1 MSVCITGWAHNK
13 FGVNL
18 GQSSENMIADVV
30 DKAIKHAEI
39 SVKDIDAI
47 FVGTFN
53 NGFQKQDFHG
63 ALPAVA
69 QLDLRYIPA
78 MRVENACAT
87 GSAAIHTAMN
97 TIEAKRAK
105 TTLVVGVEKM
115 TDTAPEKVGDI
126 LLGASYR
133 PEEGNTE
140 GGFTGVFGK
149 IAEAYFQK
157 YGDKSDILA
166 KIAAKNHRNGC
177 SNPLAHMQKD
187 LGFEFCNTV
196 SDKNPYVA
204 QPLRRTDCS
213 MVSDGA
219 AALILQDFDLALS
232 AKRAIA
238 FRARR
243 HVNDILPLSKREKT
257 EFEGARRAWSY
268 ALADAKIKL
277 NDLSFVETHD
287 CFTIA
292 ELIEYEAMGLTKI
305 GEGFRAIE
313 EGWVDKGGVL
323 PINPSGGLKSKG
335 HPVGAT
341 GVSQHVM
348 AAMQLTGEAGEMQI
362 KDANLA
368 GIFNMGG
375 ASVANYVSILEQI
388 RQINQSLKFSKV
400 NRLKS
405 IFNVQ
410 LLT

>member
-1 MSVCITGWAHNK
+1 MSACITGWAHSK
-13 FGVNL
+13 FGVNSE
-18 GQSSENMIADVV
+18 QTSENMIADVV
-30 DKAIKHAEI
+30 EKAIEHAEI
-39 SVKDIDAI
+39 SAKEIDTI

-63 ALPAVA
+63 ALPAVS
-69 QLDLRYIPA
+69 QSDLRYVPA

-97 TIEAKRAK
+97 GIEAKKAK
-105 TTLVVGVEKM
+105 TTLVVGVEIK
-115 TDTAPEKVGDI
+115 TDVSSERVGDI

-133 PEEGNTE
+133 PEEGDTK
-140 GGFTGVFGK
+140 GGFTGVFAT
-149 IAEAYFQK
+149 IAKSYFQK

-166 KIAAKNHRNGC
+166 KIAAKNHENGC
-177 SNPLAHMQKD
+177 ANPFAHMQKKLD
-187 LGFEFCNTV
+187 FEFCNSV
-196 SDKNPYVA
+196 SEKNPYVA
-204 QPLRRTDCS
+204 EPLRRTDCS

-219 AALILQDFDLALS
+219 AALIIQDIDIALS

-238 FRARR
+238 FRSRR

-257 EFEGARRAWSY
+257 EFEGARQAWQRA
-268 ALADAKIKL
+268 LQDAKITL
-277 NDLSFVETHD
+277 DDLSFVETHD

-305 GEGFRAIE
+305 GEGYKAIE
-313 EGWVDKGGVL
+313 EGWVHKNGKL

-348 AAMQLTGEAGEMQI
+348 SAMQLTGDAGDMQI
-362 KDANLA
+362 GNANLA

-375 ASVANYVSILEQI
+375 ASVANYVSILERI
-388 RQINQSLKFSKV
+388 R
-400 NRLKS
+400 
-405 IFNVQ
+405 
-410 LLT
+410 

>member
-1 MSVCITGWAHNK
+1 MSSCITGWAHNK
-13 FGVNL
+13 FGVNTN
-18 GQSSENMIADVV
+18 QTSENMIAEVV
-30 DKAIKHAEI
+30 EQAINHAEI
-39 SVKDIDAI
+39 SPKDIDAI

-63 ALPAVA
+63 ALPAVS
-69 QLDLRYIPA
+69 QLDLRYTPA

-97 TIEAKRAK
+97 AIEAKRAK

-115 TDTAPEKVGDI
+115 TDTSADKVGDI

-133 PEEGNTE
+133 PEEGNTK
-140 GGFTGVFGK
+140 GGFTGVFAN
-149 IAEAYFQK
+149 IANAYFQK

-166 KIAAKNHRNGC
+166 KIAAKNHENGC
-177 SNPLAHMQKD
+177 SNPLAHMQKN
-187 LGFEFCNTV
+187 LGFDFCNSV

-204 QPLRRTDCS
+204 EPLRRTDCS

-219 AALILQDFDLALS
+219 AALIIQDFDLALS

-238 FRARR
+238 FRARK

-257 EFEGARRAWSY
+257 EFEGARQAWAYS
-268 ALADAKIKL
+268 LQDAKISL

-292 ELIEYEAMGLTKI
+292 ELIEYEAMGLTKL
-305 GEGFRAIE
+305 GEGYRAIE
-313 EGWVDKGGVL
+313 EGWVFKDGIL

-348 AAMQLTGEAGEMQI
+348 SAMQLTGEAGDMQV

-375 ASVANYVSILEQI
+375 ASVANYVSILERI
-388 RQINQSLKFSKV
+388 R
-400 NRLKS
+400 
-405 IFNVQ
+405 
-410 LLT
+410 

>member
-1 MSVCITGWAHNK
+1 MTACITGWSHSK

-18 GQSSENMIADVV
+18 EQTSENMIADVV
-30 DKAIKHAEI
+30 EKAIEHAEI
-39 SVKDIDAI
+39 SAKEIDAI

-63 ALPAVA
+63 ALPAVS
-69 QLDLRYIPA
+69 QSDLRYVPA

-97 TIEAKRAK
+97 AIEAKKAK

-115 TDTAPEKVGDI
+115 TDVSSEKVGDI

-133 PEEGNTE
+133 PEEGSTK
-140 GGFTGVFGK
+140 GGFTGVFAS
-149 IAEAYFQK
+149 IAKSYFQK

-166 KIAAKNHRNGC
+166 KIAAKNHENGC
-177 SNPLAHMQKD
+177 SNPLAHMQKN
-187 LGFEFCNTV
+187 LGFEFCN
-196 SDKNPYVA
+196 SISEKNPYVA
-204 QPLRRTDCS
+204 EPLRRTDCS

-219 AALILQDFDLALS
+219 AALIIQDFDLSLS

-238 FRARR
+238 FRASR

-257 EFEGARRAWSY
+257 EFEGARQAWHH
-268 ALADAKIKL
+268 ALSDAKITL
-277 NDLSFVETHD
+277 EDLSFVETHD

-305 GEGFRAIE
+305 GEGYKAIE
-313 EGWVDKGGVL
+313 EGWVQKTGKL

-348 AAMQLTGEAGEMQI
+348 SAMQLTGEAGDMQI
-362 KDANLA
+362 NKANLA

-375 ASVANYVSILEQI
+375 ASVANYVSILE
-388 RQINQSLKFSKV
+388 
-400 NRLKS
+400 RLR
-405 IFNVQ
+405 
-410 LLT
+410 

>member
-1 MSVCITGWAHNK
+1 
-13 FGVNL
+13 VNSE
-18 GQSSENMIADVV
+18 QTSENMIADVV
-30 DKAIKHAEI
+30 EKAIKHAEI
-39 SVKDIDAI
+39 SAKEIDAI

-63 ALPAVA
+63 ALPAVS
-69 QLDLRYIPA
+69 QSDLRHVPA

-97 TIEAKRAK
+97 AIEAKKAK

-115 TDTAPEKVGDI
+115 TDVSSEKVGDI

-133 PEEGNTE
+133 PEEGSTK
-140 GGFTGVFGK
+140 GGFTGVFAS
-149 IAEAYFQK
+149 IAKSYFQK
-157 YGDKSDILA
+157 YGNKSDILA
-166 KIAAKNHRNGC
+166 KIAAKNHENGC
-177 SNPLAHMQKD
+177 SNPLAHMQKN
-187 LGFEFCNTV
+187 LGFEFCN
-196 SDKNPYVA
+196 SISEKNPYVA
-204 QPLRRTDCS
+204 EPLRRTDCS

-219 AALILQDFDLALS
+219 AALIIQDFDLSLS

-238 FRARR
+238 FRASR

-257 EFEGARRAWSY
+257 EFEGARQAWHH
-268 ALADAKIKL
+268 ALSDAKITL
-277 NDLSFVETHD
+277 DDLSFVETHD

-305 GEGFRAIE
+305 GEGYKAIE
-313 EGWVDKGGVL
+313 EGWVQKTGKL

-348 AAMQLTGEAGEMQI
+348 SAMQLTGEAGDMQI
-362 KDANLA
+362 NKANLA

-375 ASVANYVSILEQI
+375 ASVANYVSILE
-388 RQINQSLKFSKV
+388 
-400 NRLKS
+400 RLR
-405 IFNVQ
+405 
-410 LLT
+410 

>member
-1 MSVCITGWAHNK
+1 MTACITGWSHSK
-13 FGVNL
+13 FGVNVE
-18 GQSSENMIADVV
+18 QTSENMIADVV
-30 DKAIKHAEI
+30 EKAIEHAEI
-39 SVKDIDAI
+39 SAKEIDAI

-63 ALPAVA
+63 ALPAVS
-69 QLDLRYIPA
+69 QSDLRHVPA

-97 TIEAKRAK
+97 AIEAKKAK

-115 TDTAPEKVGDI
+115 TDVSSEKVGDI

-133 PEEGNTE
+133 PEEGSTK
-140 GGFTGVFGK
+140 GGFTGVFAS
-149 IAEAYFQK
+149 IAKSYFQK

-166 KIAAKNHRNGC
+166 KIAAKNHENGC
-177 SNPLAHMQKD
+177 SNPLAHMQKN
-187 LGFEFCNTV
+187 LGFEFCN
-196 SDKNPYVA
+196 SISEKNPYVA
-204 QPLRRTDCS
+204 EPLRRTDCS

-219 AALILQDFDLALS
+219 AALIIQDFDLSLS

-257 EFEGARRAWSY
+257 EFEGARQAWHH
-268 ALADAKIKL
+268 ALSDAKITL
-277 NDLSFVETHD
+277 DDLSFVETHD
-287 CFTIA
+287 CFTNA
-292 ELIEYEAMGLTKI
+292 ELIEYESMGLTKI
-305 GEGFRAIE
+305 GEGYKAIE
-313 EGWVDKGGVL
+313 EGWVQKTGKL

-348 AAMQLTGEAGEMQI
+348 SAMQLTGEAGDMQI
-362 KDANLA
+362 NKANLA

-375 ASVANYVSILEQI
+375 ASVANYVSILE
-388 RQINQSLKFSKV
+388 
-400 NRLKS
+400 RLR
-405 IFNVQ
+405 
-410 LLT
+410 

>member
-133 PEEGNTE
+133 PEEGNTQ

-166 KIAAKNHRNGC
+166 KIAAKNHKNG
-177 SNPLAHMQKD
+177 SLNPLAHMQKD

-313 EGWVDKGGVL
+313 EGWVEKGGVL

-388 RQINQSLKFSKV
+388 R
-400 NRLKS
+400 
-405 IFNVQ
+405 
-410 LLT
+410 

>member
-1 MSVCITGWAHNK
+1 MTACITGWSHSK
-13 FGVNL
+13 FGVNVE
-18 GQSSENMIADVV
+18 QTSENMIADVV
-30 DKAIKHAEI
+30 EKAIEHAEI
-39 SVKDIDAI
+39 SAKEIDAI

-63 ALPAVA
+63 ALPAVS
-69 QLDLRYIPA
+69 QSDLRHVPA

-97 TIEAKRAK
+97 AIEAKKAK

-115 TDTAPEKVGDI
+115 TDVSSDKVGDI

-133 PEEGNTE
+133 PEEGSTK
-140 GGFTGVFGK
+140 GGFTGVFAS
-149 IAEAYFQK
+149 IAKSYFQK

-166 KIAAKNHRNGC
+166 KIAAKNHENGC
-177 SNPLAHMQKD
+177 SNPLAHMQKN
-187 LGFEFCNTV
+187 LGFEFCN
-196 SDKNPYVA
+196 SISEKNPYVA
-204 QPLRRTDCS
+204 EPLRRTDCS

-219 AALILQDFDLALS
+219 AALIIQDIDLALS

-257 EFEGARRAWSY
+257 EFEGARQAWHH
-268 ALADAKIKL
+268 ALLDAKITL
-277 NDLSFVETHD
+277 EDLSFVETHD

-305 GEGFRAIE
+305 GEGYKAIE
-313 EGWVDKGGVL
+313 EGWVQKTGKL

-348 AAMQLTGEAGEMQI
+348 SAMQLTGEAGDMQI
-362 KDANLA
+362 NKANLA

-375 ASVANYVSILEQI
+375 ASVANYVSILE
-388 RQINQSLKFSKV
+388 
-400 NRLKS
+400 RLR
-405 IFNVQ
+405 
-410 LLT
+410 

>member
-1 MSVCITGWAHNK
+1 MSACITGWAHSK

-18 GQSSENMIADVV
+18 EQTSENMIADVV
-30 DKAIKHAEI
+30 EKAIKHAEI
-39 SVKDIDAI
+39 SAKEIDAI

-63 ALPAVA
+63 ALPAVS
-69 QLDLRYIPA
+69 QSDLRYVPA

-97 TIEAKRAK
+97 AIEAKKAK

-115 TDTAPEKVGDI
+115 TDVSSEKVGDI

-133 PEEGNTE
+133 PEEGSTK
-140 GGFTGVFGK
+140 GGFTGVFAS
-149 IAEAYFQK
+149 IAKFYFQK

-166 KIAAKNHRNGC
+166 KIAAKNHENGC
-177 SNPLAHMQKD
+177 SNPLAHMQKN
-187 LGFEFCNTV
+187 LGFEFCNAI
-196 SDKNPYVA
+196 SEKNPYVA
-204 QPLRRTDCS
+204 EPLRRTDCS

-219 AALILQDFDLALS
+219 AALIIQDFDLSLS

-238 FRARR
+238 FRASR

-257 EFEGARRAWSY
+257 EFEGARQAWHH
-268 ALADAKIKL
+268 ALSDAKITL
-277 NDLSFVETHD
+277 DDLSFVETHD

-305 GEGFRAIE
+305 GEGYKAIE
-313 EGWVDKGGVL
+313 EGWVQKTGKL

-348 AAMQLTGEAGEMQI
+348 SAMQLTGEAGDMQI
-362 KDANLA
+362 NKANLA

-375 ASVANYVSILEQI
+375 ASVANYVSILE
-388 RQINQSLKFSKV
+388 
-400 NRLKS
+400 RLR
-405 IFNVQ
+405 
-410 LLT
+410 

>member
-1 MSVCITGWAHNK
+1 MSACITGWAHSK
-13 FGVNL
+13 FGVNSE
-18 GQSSENMIADVV
+18 QTSENMIADVV
-30 DKAIKHAEI
+30 EKAIEHAEI
-39 SVKDIDAI
+39 SAKEIDAI

-63 ALPAVA
+63 ALPAVS
-69 QLDLRYIPA
+69 QSDLRHVPA

-97 TIEAKRAK
+97 AIEAKKAK

-115 TDTAPEKVGDI
+115 TDVSSEKVGDI

-133 PEEGNTE
+133 PEEGSTK
-140 GGFTGVFGK
+140 GGFTGVFAS
-149 IAEAYFQK
+149 IAKSYFQK

-166 KIAAKNHRNGC
+166 KIAAKNHENGC
-177 SNPLAHMQKD
+177 SNPLAHMQKN
-187 LGFEFCNTV
+187 LGFEFCN
-196 SDKNPYVA
+196 SISEKNPYVA
-204 QPLRRTDCS
+204 EPLRRTDCS

-219 AALILQDFDLALS
+219 AALIIQDFDLSLS

-257 EFEGARRAWSY
+257 EFEGARQAWHH
-268 ALADAKIKL
+268 ALSDAKITL

-305 GEGFRAIE
+305 GEGYKAIE
-313 EGWVDKGGVL
+313 EGWVQKTGKL

-348 AAMQLTGEAGEMQI
+348 SAMQLTGEAGDMQI
-362 KDANLA
+362 NKANLA

-375 ASVANYVSILEQI
+375 ASVANYVSILE
-388 RQINQSLKFSKV
+388 
-400 NRLKS
+400 RLR
-405 IFNVQ
+405 
-410 LLT
+410 

>member
-1 MSVCITGWAHNK
+1 MTACITGWSHSK
-13 FGVNL
+13 FGVNVE
-18 GQSSENMIADVV
+18 QTSENMIADVV
-30 DKAIKHAEI
+30 EKAIEHAEI
-39 SVKDIDAI
+39 SAKEIDAI

-63 ALPAVA
+63 ALPAVS
-69 QLDLRYIPA
+69 QSDLRHVPA

-97 TIEAKRAK
+97 AIEAKKAK

-115 TDTAPEKVGDI
+115 TDVSSEKVGDI

-133 PEEGNTE
+133 PEEGSTK
-140 GGFTGVFGK
+140 GGFTGVFAS
-149 IAEAYFQK
+149 IAKSYFQK

-166 KIAAKNHRNGC
+166 KIAAKNHENGC
-177 SNPLAHMQKD
+177 SNPLAHMQKN
-187 LGFEFCNTV
+187 LGFEFCN
-196 SDKNPYVA
+196 SISEKNPYVA
-204 QPLRRTDCS
+204 EPLRRTDCS

-219 AALILQDFDLALS
+219 AALIIQDFDLSLS
-232 AKRAIA
+232 AKRAIT
-238 FRARR
+238 FRARG

-257 EFEGARRAWSY
+257 EFEGARQAWHH
-268 ALADAKIKL
+268 ALSDAKITL
-277 NDLSFVETHD
+277 DDLSFVETHD

-305 GEGFRAIE
+305 GEGYKAIE
-313 EGWVDKGGVL
+313 EGWVQKTGKL

-348 AAMQLTGEAGEMQI
+348 SAMQLTGEAGDMQI
-362 KDANLA
+362 NKANLA

-375 ASVANYVSILEQI
+375 ASVANYVSILE
-388 RQINQSLKFSKV
+388 
-400 NRLKS
+400 RLR
-405 IFNVQ
+405 
-410 LLT
+410 

>member
-1 MSVCITGWAHNK
+1 MTACITGWSHSK
-13 FGVNL
+13 FGVNVE
-18 GQSSENMIADVV
+18 QTSENMIADVV
-30 DKAIKHAEI
+30 EKAIEHAEI
-39 SVKDIDAI
+39 SAKEIDAI

-63 ALPAVA
+63 ALPAVS
-69 QLDLRYIPA
+69 QSDLRYVPA

-97 TIEAKRAK
+97 AIEAKKAK

-115 TDTAPEKVGDI
+115 TDVSSEKVGDI

-133 PEEGNTE
+133 PEEGSTK
-140 GGFTGVFGK
+140 GGFTGVFAT
-149 IAEAYFQK
+149 IAKSYFQK

-166 KIAAKNHRNGC
+166 KIAAKNHENGC
-177 SNPLAHMQKD
+177 SNPLAHMQKN
-187 LGFEFCNTV
+187 LGFEFCN
-196 SDKNPYVA
+196 SISEKNPYVA
-204 QPLRRTDCS
+204 APLRRTDCS

-219 AALILQDFDLALS
+219 AALIIQDFDLSLS

-257 EFEGARRAWSY
+257 EFEGARQAWHH
-268 ALADAKIKL
+268 ALSDAKITL
-277 NDLSFVETHD
+277 EDLSFVETHD

-305 GEGFRAIE
+305 GEGYKAIE
-313 EGWVDKGGVL
+313 EGWVQKTGKL

-348 AAMQLTGEAGEMQI
+348 SAMQLTGEAGDMQI
-362 KDANLA
+362 NKANLA

-375 ASVANYVSILEQI
+375 ASVANYVSILE
-388 RQINQSLKFSKV
+388 
-400 NRLKS
+400 RLR
-405 IFNVQ
+405 
-410 LLT
+410 

>member
-1 MSVCITGWAHNK
+1 MTACITGWSHSK
-13 FGVNL
+13 FGVNVE
-18 GQSSENMIADVV
+18 QTSENMIADVV
-30 DKAIKHAEI
+30 EKAIQHAEI
-39 SVKDIDAI
+39 SAKEIDAI

-63 ALPAVA
+63 ALPAVS
-69 QLDLRYIPA
+69 QSDLRYVPA

-97 TIEAKRAK
+97 AIEAKKAK

-115 TDTAPEKVGDI
+115 TDVSSEKVGDI

-133 PEEGNTE
+133 PEEGSTK
-140 GGFTGVFGK
+140 GGFTGVFAS
-149 IAEAYFQK
+149 IAKSYFQK

-166 KIAAKNHRNGC
+166 KIAAKNHENGC
-177 SNPLAHMQKD
+177 LNPLAHMQKN
-187 LGFEFCNTV
+187 LGFEFCN
-196 SDKNPYVA
+196 SISEKNPYVA
-204 QPLRRTDCS
+204 SPLRRTDCS

-219 AALILQDFDLALS
+219 AALIIQDFDLSLS

-257 EFEGARRAWSY
+257 EFEGARKAWHH
-268 ALADAKIKL
+268 ALLDAKITL
-277 NDLSFVETHD
+277 DDLSFVETHD

-305 GEGFRAIE
+305 GEGYRAIK
-313 EGWVDKGGVL
+313 EGWVQKTGKL

-348 AAMQLTGEAGEMQI
+348 SAMQLTGEAGDMQVN
-362 KDANLA
+362 KANLA

-375 ASVANYVSILEQI
+375 ASVANYVSILE
-388 RQINQSLKFSKV
+388 
-400 NRLKS
+400 RLR
-405 IFNVQ
+405 
-410 LLT
+410 

>member
-1 MSVCITGWAHNK
+1 MSACITGWAHSK

-18 GQSSENMIADVV
+18 NHTSEDMIADVV
-30 DKAIKHAEI
+30 QKAIDHAEI
-39 SVKDIDAI
+39 SAKEIDAI

-63 ALPAVA
+63 ALPAVS
-69 QLDLRYIPA
+69 QSDLRHVPA

-97 TIEAKRAK
+97 AIEAKKAK

-115 TDTAPEKVGDI
+115 TDVSSEKVGDI

-133 PEEGNTE
+133 PEEGSTK
-140 GGFTGVFGK
+140 GGFTGVFAT
-149 IAEAYFQK
+149 IAKSYFQK
-157 YGDKSDILA
+157 YGDKSDMLA
-166 KIAAKNHRNGC
+166 KIAAKNHENGC
-177 SNPLAHMQKD
+177 SNPLAHMQKN
-187 LGFEFCNTV
+187 LGFEFCNSITE
-196 SDKNPYVA
+196 KNPYVA
-204 QPLRRTDCS
+204 EPLRRTDCS

-219 AALILQDFDLALS
+219 AALIIQDFDLSLS

-257 EFEGARRAWSY
+257 EFEGARQAWHH
-268 ALADAKIKL
+268 ALLDAKITL
-277 NDLSFVETHD
+277 DDLSFIETHD

-305 GEGFRAIE
+305 GQGFKAIE
-313 EGWVDKGGVL
+313 EGWVQKTGKL
-323 PINPSGGLKSKG
+323 PVNPSGGLKSKG

-348 AAMQLTGEAGEMQI
+348 SAMQLTGEAGDMQI
-362 KDANLA
+362 NKATLA

-375 ASVANYVSILEQI
+375 ASVANYVSILERI
-388 RQINQSLKFSKV
+388 R
-400 NRLKS
+400 
-405 IFNVQ
+405 
-410 LLT
+410 

>member
-1 MSVCITGWAHNK
+1 MSACITGWAHSK
-13 FGVNL
+13 FGVNSE
-18 GQSSENMIADVV
+18 QTSENMIADVV
-30 DKAIKHAEI
+30 EKAIEHAEI
-39 SVKDIDAI
+39 SAKEIDAI

-63 ALPAVA
+63 ALPAVS
-69 QLDLRYIPA
+69 QSDLRHVPA

-97 TIEAKRAK
+97 AIEAKKAK

-115 TDTAPEKVGDI
+115 TDVSSEKVGDI

-133 PEEGNTE
+133 PEEGNTK
-140 GGFTGVFGK
+140 GGFTGVFAS
-149 IAEAYFQK
+149 IAKSYFQK

-166 KIAAKNHRNGC
+166 KIAAKNHENGC
-177 SNPLAHMQKD
+177 SNPLAHMQKN
-187 LGFEFCNTV
+187 LGFEFCN
-196 SDKNPYVA
+196 SISEKNPYVA
-204 QPLRRTDCS
+204 EPLRRTDCS

-219 AALILQDFDLALS
+219 AALIIQDFDLSLS

-257 EFEGARRAWSY
+257 EFEGARQAWHH
-268 ALADAKIKL
+268 ALSDAKITL
-277 NDLSFVETHD
+277 DDLSFVETHD

-305 GEGFRAIE
+305 GEGYKAIE
-313 EGWVDKGGVL
+313 EGWVQKTGKL

-348 AAMQLTGEAGEMQI
+348 SAMQLTGEAGDMQI
-362 KDANLA
+362 NKANLA

-375 ASVANYVSILEQI
+375 ASVANYVSILE
-388 RQINQSLKFSKV
+388 
-400 NRLKS
+400 RLR
-405 IFNVQ
+405 
-410 LLT
+410 

>member
-1 MSVCITGWAHNK
+1 MSSCITGWAHNK
-13 FGVNL
+13 FGVNTN
-18 GQSSENMIADVV
+18 QTSENMIAEVV
-30 DKAIKHAEI
+30 EQAINHAEI
-39 SVKDIDAI
+39 SPKDIDAI

-63 ALPAVA
+63 ALPAVS
-69 QLDLRYIPA
+69 QTDLRYVPA

-97 TIEAKRAK
+97 AIEAKRAK

-115 TDTAPEKVGDI
+115 TDTSSEKVGDI

-133 PEEGNTE
+133 PEEGATK
-140 GGFTGVFGK
+140 GGFTGVFAT
-149 IAEAYFQK
+149 IANAYFQK

-166 KIAAKNHRNGC
+166 KIAAKNHENGC
-177 SNPLAHMQKD
+177 SNPLAHMQKN
-187 LGFEFCNTV
+187 LGFDFCNSV

-204 QPLRRTDCS
+204 EPLRRTDCS

-219 AALILQDFDLALS
+219 AALIIQDFDLALS

-243 HVNDILPLSKREKT
+243 HINDILPLSKREKT
-257 EFEGARRAWSY
+257 EFEGARQAWAYS
-268 ALADAKIKL
+268 LQDAKISL

-292 ELIEYEAMGLTKI
+292 ELIEYEAMGLTRL
-305 GEGFRAIE
+305 GEGYRAIE
-313 EGWVDKGGVL
+313 EGWVFKDGML

-348 AAMQLTGEAGEMQI
+348 SAMQLTGEAGDMQV

-375 ASVANYVSILEQI
+375 ASVANYVSILERI
-388 RQINQSLKFSKV
+388 R
-400 NRLKS
+400 
-405 IFNVQ
+405 
-410 LLT
+410 

>member
-1 MSVCITGWAHNK
+1 MTACITGWSHSK

-18 GQSSENMIADVV
+18 EQTSENMIADVV
-30 DKAIKHAEI
+30 EKAIEHAEI
-39 SVKDIDAI
+39 SAKEIDAI

-63 ALPAVA
+63 ALPAVS
-69 QLDLRYIPA
+69 QSDLRHVPA

-97 TIEAKRAK
+97 AIEAKKAK

-115 TDTAPEKVGDI
+115 TDVSSEKVGDI

-133 PEEGNTE
+133 PEEGNTK
-140 GGFTGVFGK
+140 GGFTGVFAS
-149 IAEAYFQK
+149 IAKSYFQK

-166 KIAAKNHRNGC
+166 KIAAKNHENGC
-177 SNPLAHMQKD
+177 SNPLAHMQKN
-187 LGFEFCNTV
+187 LGFEFCN
-196 SDKNPYVA
+196 SISEKNPYVA
-204 QPLRRTDCS
+204 APLRRTDCS

-219 AALILQDFDLALS
+219 AALIIQDFDLSLS

-257 EFEGARRAWSY
+257 EFEGARQAWHH
-268 ALADAKIKL
+268 ALSDAKITL
-277 NDLSFVETHD
+277 EDLSFVETHD

-305 GEGFRAIE
+305 GEGYKAIE
-313 EGWVDKGGVL
+313 EGWVQKTGKL

-348 AAMQLTGEAGEMQI
+348 SAMQLTGEAGDMQI
-362 KDANLA
+362 NKANLA

-375 ASVANYVSILEQI
+375 ASVANYVSILE
-388 RQINQSLKFSKV
+388 
-400 NRLKS
+400 RLR
-405 IFNVQ
+405 
-410 LLT
+410 

>member
-13 FGVNL
+13 FGINKNKT
-18 GQSSENMIADVV
+18 SENMIADVV
-30 DKAIKHAEI
+30 EEAIHHAEI

-63 ALPAVA
+63 ALPAVS
-69 QLDLRYIPA
+69 QSDLRYIPA

-97 TIEAKRAK
+97 AIEAKKAK

-115 TDTAPEKVGDI
+115 SDTSSEKVGDI

-133 PEEGNTE
+133 PEEGNTK
-140 GGFTGVFGK
+140 GGFTGVFAT

-166 KIAAKNHRNGC
+166 KIAAKNHKNG
-177 SNPLAHMQKD
+177 SVNPLAHMQKD
-187 LGFEFCNTV
+187 LGFDFCNTV
-196 SDKNPYVA
+196 SEKNPYVA

-219 AALILQDFDLALS
+219 AALILQDIDLALS

-257 EFEGARRAWSY
+257 EFEGARRAWVS
-268 ALADAKIKL
+268 ALADAKITL
-277 NDLSFVETHD
+277 DDLSFVETHD

-305 GEGFRAIE
+305 GQGFRAIE
-313 EGWVDKGGVL
+313 EGWVNINGKL

-348 AAMQLTGEAGEMQI
+348 AAMQLTDEAGEMQI
-362 KDANLA
+362 KNANLA

-375 ASVANYVSILEQI
+375 ASVANYVSILEKI
-388 RQINQSLKFSKV
+388 R
-400 NRLKS
+400 
-405 IFNVQ
+405 
-410 LLT
+410 

>member
-1 MSVCITGWAHNK
+1 MTACITGWSHIK
-13 FGVNL
+13 VGVNVEHT
-18 GQSSENMIADVV
+18 SENMIADVV
-30 DKAIKHAEI
+30 EKAIEHAEI
-39 SVKDIDAI
+39 SAKEIDAI

-63 ALPAVA
+63 ALPAVS
-69 QLDLRYIPA
+69 QSDLRHVPA

-97 TIEAKRAK
+97 AIEAKKAK

-115 TDTAPEKVGDI
+115 TDVSSDKVGDI

-133 PEEGNTE
+133 PEEGSTK
-140 GGFTGVFGK
+140 GGFTGVFAS
-149 IAEAYFQK
+149 IAKSYFQK
-157 YGDKSDILA
+157 YGDKSDVLA
-166 KIAAKNHRNGC
+166 KIAAKNHENGC
-177 SNPLAHMQKD
+177 SNPLAHMQKN
-187 LGFEFCNTV
+187 LGFEFCN
-196 SDKNPYVA
+196 SISEKNPYVA
-204 QPLRRTDCS
+204 EPLRRTDCS

-219 AALILQDFDLALS
+219 AALIIQDFDLSLS

-257 EFEGARRAWSY
+257 EFEGARQAWHH
-268 ALADAKIKL
+268 ALLDAKITL
-277 NDLSFVETHD
+277 DDLSFVETHD

-305 GEGFRAIE
+305 GEGYRAIK
-313 EGWVDKGGVL
+313 EGWVQKTGKL

-348 AAMQLTGEAGEMQI
+348 SAMQLTGEAGDMQI
-362 KDANLA
+362 NKANLA

-375 ASVANYVSILEQI
+375 ASVANYVSILE
-388 RQINQSLKFSKV
+388 
-400 NRLKS
+400 RLR
-405 IFNVQ
+405 
-410 LLT
+410 

>member
-1 MSVCITGWAHNK
+1 MSSCITGWAHSK
-13 FGVNL
+13 FGVNSN
-18 GQSSENMIADVV
+18 QTSEDMIADVV
-30 DKAIKHAEI
+30 QKAIDHAEI
-39 SVKDIDAI
+39 SAKEIDAI

-63 ALPAVA
+63 ALPAVS
-69 QLDLRYIPA
+69 QSDLRHVPA

-97 TIEAKRAK
+97 AIEAKKAK

-115 TDTAPEKVGDI
+115 TDVSTEKVGDI

-133 PEEGNTE
+133 PEEGSTK
-140 GGFTGVFGK
+140 GGFTGVFAT
-149 IAEAYFQK
+149 IAKSYFQK

-166 KIAAKNHRNGC
+166 KIAAKNHEYGC
-177 SNPLAHMQKD
+177 SNPLAHMQKN
-187 LGFEFCNTV
+187 LSFEFCNSIT
-196 SDKNPYVA
+196 DKNPYVA
-204 QPLRRTDCS
+204 EPLRRTDCS

-219 AALILQDFDLALS
+219 AALIIQDFDLSLS

-238 FRARR
+238 FRARK

-257 EFEGARRAWSY
+257 EFEGARQAWHH
-268 ALADAKIKL
+268 ALSDAKITL
-277 NDLSFVETHD
+277 DDLSFVETHD

-305 GEGFRAIE
+305 GEGYKAIE
-313 EGWVDKGGVL
+313 EGWVQKTGKL

-348 AAMQLTGEAGEMQI
+348 SAMQLTGEAGDMQI
-362 KDANLA
+362 NKANLA

-375 ASVANYVSILEQI
+375 ASVANYVSILE
-388 RQINQSLKFSKV
+388 
-400 NRLKS
+400 RLR
-405 IFNVQ
+405 
-410 LLT
+410 

>member
-1 MSVCITGWAHNK
+1 MSSCITGWAHNK
-13 FGVNL
+13 FGVNKD
-18 GQSSENMIADVV
+18 QSSENMIAEVV
-30 DKAIKHAEI
+30 EQAINHAEI
-39 SVKDIDAI
+39 SPKDIDAI
-47 FVGTFN
+47 YVGTFN

-63 ALPAVA
+63 ALPAVS
-69 QLDLRYIPA
+69 QTDLRYVPA

-97 TIEAKRAK
+97 AIEAKRAK

-115 TDTAPEKVGDI
+115 TDTSSEKVGDI

-133 PEEGNTE
+133 PEEGDTK
-140 GGFTGVFGK
+140 GGFTGVFAT
-149 IAEAYFQK
+149 IANAYFQK

-166 KIAAKNHRNGC
+166 KIAAKNHENG
-177 SNPLAHMQKD
+177 SVNPLAHMQKN
-187 LGFEFCNTV
+187 LGFDFCNFV
-196 SDKNPYVA
+196 SEKNPYVA
-204 QPLRRTDCS
+204 EPLRRTDCS

-219 AALILQDFDLALS
+219 AALIIQDFDLALS

-257 EFEGARRAWSY
+257 EFEGARQAWSH
-268 ALADAKIKL
+268 ALQDAKINL
-277 NDLSFVETHD
+277 EDLSFVETHD

-292 ELIEYEAMGLTKI
+292 ELIEYEAMGLTKL
-305 GEGFRAIE
+305 GEGYKAIE
-313 EGWVDKGGVL
+313 EGWVQKNGKL

-348 AAMQLTGEAGEMQI
+348 SAMQLMGEADEMQV

-375 ASVANYVSILEQI
+375 ASVANYVSILERI
-388 RQINQSLKFSKV
+388 R
-400 NRLKS
+400 
-405 IFNVQ
+405 
-410 LLT
+410 

>member
-1 MSVCITGWAHNK
+1 MTACITGWSHSK
-13 FGVNL
+13 FGVNVE
-18 GQSSENMIADVV
+18 QTSENMIADVV
-30 DKAIKHAEI
+30 EKAIEHAEI
-39 SVKDIDAI
+39 SAKEIDAI

-63 ALPAVA
+63 ALPAVS
-69 QLDLRYIPA
+69 QSDLRHVPA

-97 TIEAKRAK
+97 AIEAKKAK

-115 TDTAPEKVGDI
+115 TDVSSEKVGDI

-133 PEEGNTE
+133 PEEGSTK
-140 GGFTGVFGK
+140 GGFTGVFAS
-149 IAEAYFQK
+149 IAKSYFQK

-166 KIAAKNHRNGC
+166 KIAAKNHENGC
-177 SNPLAHMQKD
+177 LNPLAHMQKN
-187 LGFEFCNTV
+187 LGFEFCN
-196 SDKNPYVA
+196 SISEKNPYVA
-204 QPLRRTDCS
+204 EPLRRTDCS

-219 AALILQDFDLALS
+219 AALIIQDFDLSLS

-257 EFEGARRAWSY
+257 EFEGARQAWHH
-268 ALADAKIKL
+268 ALSDAKITL
-277 NDLSFVETHD
+277 DDLSFVETHD

-305 GEGFRAIE
+305 GEGYKAIE
-313 EGWVDKGGVL
+313 EGWVQKTGKL

-348 AAMQLTGEAGEMQI
+348 SAMQLTGEAGDMQI
-362 KDANLA
+362 NKANLA

-375 ASVANYVSILEQI
+375 ASVANYVSILE
-388 RQINQSLKFSKV
+388 
-400 NRLKS
+400 RLR
-405 IFNVQ
+405 
-410 LLT
+410 

>member
-1 MSVCITGWAHNK
+1 MTACITGWSHSK
-13 FGVNL
+13 FGVNVE
-18 GQSSENMIADVV
+18 QTSENMIADVV
-30 DKAIKHAEI
+30 EKAIEHAEI
-39 SVKDIDAI
+39 SAKEIDAI

-63 ALPAVA
+63 ALPAVS
-69 QLDLRYIPA
+69 QSDLRYVPA

-97 TIEAKRAK
+97 AIEAKKAK

-115 TDTAPEKVGDI
+115 TDVSSEKVGDI

-133 PEEGNTE
+133 PEEGSTK
-140 GGFTGVFGK
+140 GGFTGVFAS
-149 IAEAYFQK
+149 IAKSYFQK

-166 KIAAKNHRNGC
+166 KIAAKNHENGC
-177 SNPLAHMQKD
+177 SNPLAHMQKN
-187 LGFEFCNTV
+187 LGFEFCN
-196 SDKNPYVA
+196 SISEKNPYVA
-204 QPLRRTDCS
+204 APLRRTDCS

-219 AALILQDFDLALS
+219 AALIIQDFDLSLS

-257 EFEGARRAWSY
+257 EFEGARQAWHH
-268 ALADAKIKL
+268 ALSDAKITL
-277 NDLSFVETHD
+277 DDLSFVETHD

-292 ELIEYEAMGLTKI
+292 ELIEYEAMGLTRI
-305 GEGFRAIE
+305 GEGYKAIE
-313 EGWVDKGGVL
+313 EGWVQKTGKL

-348 AAMQLTGEAGEMQI
+348 SAMQLTGEAGDMQVN
-362 KDANLA
+362 KANLA

-375 ASVANYVSILEQI
+375 ASVANYVSILE
-388 RQINQSLKFSKV
+388 
-400 NRLKS
+400 RLR
-405 IFNVQ
+405 
-410 LLT
+410 

>member
-1 MSVCITGWAHNK
+1 MTACITGWSHSK

-18 GQSSENMIADVV
+18 EQTSENMIADVV
-30 DKAIKHAEI
+30 EKAIEHAEI
-39 SVKDIDAI
+39 SAKEIDAI

-63 ALPAVA
+63 ALPAVS
-69 QLDLRYIPA
+69 QSDLRHVPA

-97 TIEAKRAK
+97 AIEAKKAK

-115 TDTAPEKVGDI
+115 TDVSSEKVGDI

-133 PEEGNTE
+133 PEEGNTK
-140 GGFTGVFGK
+140 GGFTGVFAS
-149 IAEAYFQK
+149 IAKSYFQK
-157 YGDKSDILA
+157 FGDKSDILA
-166 KIAAKNHRNGC
+166 KIAAKNHENGC
-177 SNPLAHMQKD
+177 SNPLAHMQKN
-187 LGFEFCNTV
+187 LGFEFCN
-196 SDKNPYVA
+196 SISEKNPYVA
-204 QPLRRTDCS
+204 EPLRRTDCS

-219 AALILQDFDLALS
+219 AALIIQDFDLSLS

-257 EFEGARRAWSY
+257 EFEGARQAWHH
-268 ALADAKIKL
+268 ALSDAKITL
-277 NDLSFVETHD
+277 DDLSFVETHD

-292 ELIEYEAMGLTKI
+292 ELIEYEAMGLTRI
-305 GEGFRAIE
+305 GEGYKAIE
-313 EGWVDKGGVL
+313 EGWVQKTGKL

-348 AAMQLTGEAGEMQI
+348 SAMQLTGEAGDMQI
-362 KDANLA
+362 NKANLA

-375 ASVANYVSILEQI
+375 ASVANYVSILE
-388 RQINQSLKFSKV
+388 
-400 NRLKS
+400 RLR
-405 IFNVQ
+405 
-410 LLT
+410 

>member
-1 MSVCITGWAHNK
+1 MSSCITGWAHNK
-13 FGVNL
+13 FGVNKD
-18 GQSSENMIADVV
+18 QSSENMIAEVV
-30 DKAIKHAEI
+30 EQAINHAEI
-39 SVKDIDAI
+39 SPKDIDAI
-47 FVGTFN
+47 YVGTFN

-63 ALPAVA
+63 ALPAVS
-69 QLDLRYIPA
+69 QTDLRYVPA

-97 TIEAKRAK
+97 AIEAKRAK

-115 TDTAPEKVGDI
+115 TDTSSEKVGDI

-133 PEEGNTE
+133 PEEGDTK
-140 GGFTGVFGK
+140 GGFTGVFAT
-149 IAEAYFQK
+149 IANAYFQK

-166 KIAAKNHRNGC
+166 KIAAKNHENG
-177 SNPLAHMQKD
+177 SVNPLAHMQKN
-187 LGFEFCNTV
+187 LGFDFCNSV
-196 SDKNPYVA
+196 SEKNPYVA
-204 QPLRRTDCS
+204 EPLRRTDCS

-219 AALILQDFDLALS
+219 AALIIQDFDLALS

-257 EFEGARRAWSY
+257 EFEGARQAWSY
-268 ALADAKIKL
+268 ALQDAKINL
-277 NDLSFVETHD
+277 EDLSFVETHD

-292 ELIEYEAMGLTKI
+292 ELIEYEAMGLTKL
-305 GEGFRAIE
+305 GEGYKAIE
-313 EGWVDKGGVL
+313 EGWVQKNGKL

-348 AAMQLTGEAGEMQI
+348 SAMQLTGEADDMQV

-375 ASVANYVSILEQI
+375 ASVANYVSILERI
-388 RQINQSLKFSKV
+388 R
-400 NRLKS
+400 
-405 IFNVQ
+405 
-410 LLT
+410 